1 MLIDFGISANKA
13 RGKGCQGEE
22 NCFLFG
28 PLDRKELD
36 LREESVGGQLVM
48 SGFNSI
54 LSRLISKLVK

>member
-1 MLIDFGISANKA
+1 M
-13 RGKGCQGEE
+13 QGEE

-48 SGFNSI
+48 SGFSSI